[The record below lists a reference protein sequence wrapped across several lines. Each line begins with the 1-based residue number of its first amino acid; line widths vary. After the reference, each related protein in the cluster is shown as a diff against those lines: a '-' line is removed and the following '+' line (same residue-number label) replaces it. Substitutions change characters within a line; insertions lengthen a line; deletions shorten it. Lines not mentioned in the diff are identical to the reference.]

1 MHTFFNDY
9 LERLT
14 KLHQGIIE
22 AIKDLPPEALDWVP
36 IATPNAEMNSINVL
50 VTHLAGAE
58 RYWIG
63 DMALSNPSGRV
74 RAEEFQVEGLTVEN
88 LIEMINQLSQYAQT
102 ELAKIDIDI
111 LDEMHHSQA
120 FDKTFTVS
128 WSLLHALEHTAIHL
142 GHIQLTR
149 QLWEESNR

>member
-1 MHTFFNDY
+1 MHIFFEDY
-9 LERLT
+9 LERLS

-36 IATPNAEMNSINVL
+36 IDHPSAEMNSINVL

-63 DMALSNPSGRV
+63 DMALGDLSGRV
-74 RAEEFQVEGLTVEN
+74 REKEFQVRGLTSDQLLEK
-88 LIEMINQLSQYAQT
+88 INSSTNYARTALEKLTMGQLKEERKSPRDGQV
-102 ELAKIDIDI
+102 
-111 LDEMHHSQA
+111 
-120 FDKTFTVS
+120 FTVG
-128 WSLLHALEHTAIHL
+128 WSLLHALEHTAVHL

-149 QLWEESNR
+149 QLWQEDH

>member
-1 MHTFFNDY
+1 MHTFFEDY
-9 LERLT
+9 LERLS

-36 IATPNAEMNSINVL
+36 IDHPSAEMNSINVL

-63 DMALSNPSGRV
+63 DMALGDLSGRV
-74 RAEEFQVEGLTVEN
+74 REKEFQVRGLTSDQLLEK
-88 LIEMINQLSQYAQT
+88 INSSTDYARTALEKLTMGQLKEERKSPRDGQV
-102 ELAKIDIDI
+102 
-111 LDEMHHSQA
+111 
-120 FDKTFTVS
+120 FTVG
-128 WSLLHALEHTAIHL
+128 WSLLHALEHTAVHL

-149 QLWEESNR
+149 QLWQEDH

>member
-1 MHTFFNDY
+1 MHTFFEDY
-9 LERLT
+9 LERLS

-36 IATPNAEMNSINVL
+36 IDHPSAEMNSINVL

-63 DMALSNPSGRV
+63 DMALGDLSGRV
-74 RAEEFQVEGLTVEN
+74 REKEFQVRGLTSDQLLEK
-88 LIEMINQLSQYAQT
+88 INSSTNYARTALEKLTMGQLKEERKSPRDGQV
-102 ELAKIDIDI
+102 
-111 LDEMHHSQA
+111 
-120 FDKTFTVS
+120 FTVG
-128 WSLLHALEHTAIHL
+128 WSLLHALEHTAVHL

-149 QLWEESNR
+149 QLWQEDH